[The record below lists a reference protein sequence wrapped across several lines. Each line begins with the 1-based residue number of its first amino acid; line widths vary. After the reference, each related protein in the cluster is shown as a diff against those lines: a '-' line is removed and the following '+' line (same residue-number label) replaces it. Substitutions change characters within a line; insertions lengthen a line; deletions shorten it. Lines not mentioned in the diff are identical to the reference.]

1 MIPSPIFFTILP
13 PFRFENFPRKEKSG
27 NQSFPY
33 LQRIAFSQAP
43 PGWFL
48 ERVPFLGSVLKKLR
62 LQEEKTF
69 SFFRLIPPKEN

>member
-1 MIPSPIFFTILP
+1 M
-13 PFRFENFPRKEKSG
+13 
-27 NQSFPY
+27 
-33 LQRIAFSQAP
+33 
-43 PGWFL
+43 